1 MRKMLKFRPGTP
13 ETLISQLV
21 LKYQYKVV
29 SRLPMEGIT
38 LLKVLPYKE
47 TVRAGPIDMG
57 TAITAARKFEL
68 EKRCDRIVDW
78 FPDPYSQYKDVRHR
92 LHNLRQSLNTAAEQ
106 QCVLDF
112 MDENFPEEG

>member
-1 MRKMLKFRPGTP
+1 MRRMLKFKPGTP
-13 ETLISQLV
+13 ETLISKLV
-21 LKYQYKVV
+21 LQYQYKVV

-38 LLKVLPYKE
+38 LLKVIPYKD
-47 TVRAGPIDMG
+47 TVKARPIDTG
-57 TAITAARKFEL
+57 TTLTAARKFEL
-68 EKRCDRIVDW
+68 ETRCDRIVDW
-78 FPDPYSQYKDVRHR
+78 FPDPYSQSKNVRHR